1 MYRNILASTYN
12 LFEKKIHWSE
22 NLKNCSLAIN
32 DTMMVQKTMLSLQI
46 ISSWSKNHFG
56 YLMVPLEWFALNTAA
71 LAAAVARLPDAGLLC
86 SESISIRYCLMIS
99 FVISFCSSCRVRSR
113 TRSML
118 AELCL
123 QFDFCIRVLIN
134 IRTHVTHCLIQFE
147 RFKSHRKNNLSTP
160 KRFGRGQNWES
171 ELAWAR
177 MTLKHFIFHS
187 SKMILLVDARN

>member
-1 MYRNILASTYN
+1 MCL
-12 LFEKKIHWSE
+12 KKQYTELWSE
-22 NLKNCSLAIN
+22 NLKNCSLAN

-56 YLMVPLEWFALNTAA
+56 YLMVQLEWFALNTAA

-134 IRTHVTHCLIQFE
+134 IRTQVTHCLIQFWTFQIAQKKQLVNTETIWTRAKLRE
-147 RFKSHRKNNLSTP
+147 RTGLGKNDTETFYFS
-160 KRFGRGQNWES
+160 
-171 ELAWAR
+171 
-177 MTLKHFIFHS
+177 FI
-187 SKMILLVDARN
+187 